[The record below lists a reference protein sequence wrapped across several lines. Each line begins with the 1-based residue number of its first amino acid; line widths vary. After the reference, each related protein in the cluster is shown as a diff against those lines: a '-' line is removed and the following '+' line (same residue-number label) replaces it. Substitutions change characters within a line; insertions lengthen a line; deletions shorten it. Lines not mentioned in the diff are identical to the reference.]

1 MGSLIGRQIKIEGFT
16 VDRWQSEFAAAGKQL
31 VQWVKEVSD

>member
-1 MGSLIGRQIKIEGFT
+1 MGSLIGRQIKMEGFT
-16 VDRWQSEFAAAGKQL
+16 VDRWQSEYPEAGKQL